1 MRRIFRIVAA
11 AAVVLCGTVFMSCED
26 VIDINLK
33 DNEPKLVIEG
43 WIDNSF
49 HGEVRIS
56 RTVPFNQSYPVVR
69 DSFPGSLPGVMYVHN
84 PVSGADVIITE
95 PGVAAR
101 RLTEVSPGLYVT
113 AITSSNPG
121 SAESTPANRPY
132 QLSVHVDG
140 EWYEAE
146 SVMPPTVKVETI
158 GTVSTNVF
166 GEERKGVGLL
176 FRDPPGIPNYYRYL
190 LNVNGVTLKTLFVFN
205 DKYNNGKS
213 VTRELF
219 DFDTRLEGGDVV
231 NVTIQFIDAAVF
243 RYWNSLQS
251 NNPGTVAPGNP
262 VSNISNGALGYF
274 SAHSV
279 TQLGTVIQ

>member
-1 MRRIFRIVAA
+1 MQTIVKIAA
-11 AAVVLCGTVFMSCED
+11 AAVLCGAGFMSCED

-56 RTVPFNQSYPVVR
+56 RTVPFDQPFSAR
-69 DSFPGSLPGVMYVHN
+69 QDSLPGSLPGFMYVHN
-84 PVSGADVIITE
+84 PVSGAEVIITE
-95 PGVAAR
+95 PGVTAR
-101 RLTEVSPGLYVT
+101 RLTEISPGLYVT
-113 AITSSNPG
+113 ATTTSRSVT
-121 SAESTPANRPY
+121 ALSTPASRSY
-132 QLSVHVDG
+132 QLAVRVDG
-140 EWYEAE
+140 EWYNAV
-146 SVMPPTVKVETI
+146 STMPPPVEVETI

-176 FRDPPGIPNYYRYL
+176 FNDPPGVPNYYRYL
-190 LNVNGVTLKTLFVFN
+190 LNVNGVALKTLFVFN
-205 DKYNNGKS
+205 DKYNDGKS

-219 DFDTRLEGGDVV
+219 DFDTKLEEGDAV
-231 NVTIQFIDAAVF
+231 NVSIQFIDPAVY
-243 RYWNSLQS
+243 RYWSSLQA
-251 NNPGTVAPGNP
+251 NNPGTAAPGNP

-279 TQLGTVIQ
+279 IHMGTIIQ